1 MSEAAASA
9 RALDPASVDGSGLS
23 RLVWMGAGVGVA
35 GLALALGVS
44 GGGADFYFPYLVAY
58 LFFLSIGL
66 GSLFF
71 VLCLFVTRAGWGVA
85 IRRIVENGM
94 ATLPAFALLFIPVW
108 LGRHELFPWL
118 DPEVVAKS
126 KLLQGKAPF
135 LNEPFFMIR
144 ALFYF
149 VAWSALATYFSR
161 QSQRQDES
169 GDPAISARLRSVSAP
184 AIIVYALTSTFAA
197 VDWIMS
203 LTPEWYSTMIG
214 VYFFAGSVLAAFAFA
229 IVAVHRMQ
237 AQGLLQGLVTVEHV
251 HDLGK
256 LLFAFTVFWTY
267 IGFSQYFLIWYA
279 NIPEETVYFMDRN
292 RGTWPAVGK
301 LLVVGHFVIP
311 FFFLMP
317 RAIKRDSRL
326 LVAGALWLLAMH
338 FFDVYWCVMPVHR
351 PDGAQPGIVDLGA
364 MLAVGGFFLA
374 AFGWISS
381 RRALVPLKDPRLP
394 ESLTFQ
400 NVF

>member
-1 MSEAAASA
+1 MSEAAGS
-9 RALDPASVDGSGLS
+9 RALGPTSFDGRVLS
-23 RLVWMGAGVGVA
+23 PLVWAGTGAGVV
-35 GLALALGVS
+35 GLALALAVS
-44 GGGADFYFPYLVAY
+44 GGGAEFYFSWLVAY
-58 LFFLSIGL
+58 LYFLSIGL

-71 VLCLFVTRAGWGVA
+71 VMALFVARAGWGVA
-85 IRRIVENGM
+85 IRRIIENTM
-94 ATLPAFALLFIPVW
+94 ATLPLFALLFIPVW
-108 LGRHELFPWL
+108 LGRHELFEWL

-126 KLLQGKAPF
+126 KALQGKSGY
-135 LNEPFFMIR
+135 LNEGFFMIR
-144 ALFYF
+144 ALVYF
-149 VAWSALATYFSR
+149 VAWSGLATYFSR
-161 QSQRQDES
+161 QSQRQDET
-169 GDPAISARLRSVSAP
+169 GDPEISRRLRSIAAP
-184 AIIVYALTSTFAA
+184 GIIVWALTITFAA

-214 VYFFAGSVLAAFAFA
+214 VYFFSGSVIGAFAFSL
-229 IVAVHRMQ
+229 VAVHGIQ
-237 AQGLLQGLVTVEHV
+237 ARGKLQGIVSVEHR

-279 NIPEETVYFMDRN
+279 NIPEETVYFMNRS
-292 RGTWPAVGK
+292 RGTWPVIAKV
-301 LLVVGHFVIP
+301 LIFGHFVVP

-317 RAIKRDSRL
+317 RAVKRSAK
-326 LVAGALWLLAMH
+326 LVVSGAFWLLAMH

-351 PDGAQPGIVDLGA
+351 PDAALPGIVDAAAL
-364 MLAVGGFFLA
+364 LAVGGFFLA
-374 AFGWISS
+374 AFGYVSS